1 MSLRWWVWRLASQQP
16 TIARSL
22 NATSGPTPSRH
33 ACPLVPLHSSLWTG
47 KSSMRSRRCLTIVKS
62 EGKDSTS
69 FNGRAPPNPHGSGR
83 STSTDVWT
91 SSRSTLAGLAS
102 KDAFSRLSSPVQCRR
117 ALREEEEP
125 LLQELPRCLLP
136 LRGQPGLEDPLPDL

>member
-1 MSLRWWVWRLASQQP
+1 M
-16 TIARSL
+16 
-22 NATSGPTPSRH
+22 
-33 ACPLVPLHSSLWTG
+33 
-47 KSSMRSRRCLTIVKS
+47 KS

-69 FNGRAPPNPHGSGR
+69 FNRRVLPNPHGSGK

-102 KDAFSRLSSPVQCRR
+102 KDAFSRLSSPVQCRW

-125 LLQELPRCLLP
+125 LPQELPRCLLP
-136 LRGQPGLEDPLPDL
+136 